1 MNMPISEVYNCDCL
15 EYMKSL
21 PDKYFDLCVA
31 DPPYGI
37 KADVTQQKRGG
48 KKYGKALCVSK
59 IYNKS
64 NWDSQAPSVELFNE
78 ILRVSKYAIIFGAN
92 HFISKIPY
100 DSSCWIVWD
109 KDNGCNSYADCELA
123 WTNFSTAVRKFRHKW
138 HGMLQENMKHKEE
151 RIHPTQKPVALYS
164 WILDNYANGGVRY
177 LTHSSAQAQ
186 AELLHTRKAMTF
198 MPASWIRTITMHR
211 RSVSERSASAK

>member
-1 MNMPISEVYNCDCL
+1 MPISEVYNCDCL

-37 KADVTQQKRGG
+37 KADVTQQERGG
-48 KKYGKALCVSK
+48 KKRGKALCVSK

-109 KDNGCNSYADCELA
+109 KDNGCNGYADCELA

-164 WILDNYANGGVRY
+164 WILDNYAMGGVLGVY
-177 LTHSSAQAQ
+177 LTLFSAQVHQ
-186 AELLHTRKAMTF
+186 GLLHTKRDLTF
-198 MPASWIRTITMHR
+198 TVAS
-211 RSVSERSASAK
+211 